1 MKVLHLTDLHINEPN
16 GNKEALRANFF
27 DEFLHSLII
36 QLIGSEVKAIIVT
49 GDLINISKTENY
61 PHVEKVLM
69 YIADNIGVDKKNI
82 YIVNGNH
89 DVPRES
95 GNLEAFNNLLGEFG
109 TSILEKGYYL
119 EEFDSEYSV
128 LGLNSTG
135 SNYSN
140 GLPATLK
147 DSLKSEIV
155 SKIKDNKIKN
165 LIVLSHHLPMS
176 HQAGKQ
182 APFDEDDEN
191 DRAPDRKGWAESHI
205 WNEGGHLLRRLA
217 NPVTTSG
224 NVFWFGGDIHRPE
237 FIYES
242 EKKYVI
248 ATGSLNTYPENNSS
262 ISPQARLIDLAQPKE
277 SKHFEYKFDGHF
289 KKQLEGKWIEVPFEI
304 TNINTQHNTKIR
316 DSINESQFT
325 SRNQS
330 DQATIP
336 KTTNDLTTKPSKYM
350 KIDDKLDALI
360 YRTIKDHGLY
370 QTGQFETCEEYTA
383 LSWVNIKDLLKRT
396 ELYSML
402 INNFKAQIK
411 LAQEKE
417 IDKSD
422 IILIGADT
430 WGAIMAARLGSA
442 SNIRNCCVAVRGES
456 IRYDEEEVVNKRLTN
471 IIKTKKLVIVISD
484 VLATGKTLSTISNS
498 LKTESSKWVAFSII
512 CDPSYARESN
522 TRNYENIFV
531 ACTSIKMPFIET
543 TKLPDASML
552 NRDISFVSR

>member
-16 GNKEALRANFF
+16 GDTEALRANFF

-36 QLIGSEVKAIIVT
+36 QLTGSEIKAIIVT
-49 GDLINISKTENY
+49 GDLINVSKTENY

-69 YIADNIGVDKKNI
+69 YIAEKIGVDKKNI

-95 GNLEAFNNLLGEFG
+95 GDLESFNNLLGEFG
-109 TSILEKGYYL
+109 TSIIEKGYYL

-128 LGLNSTG
+128 LGLNSIG
-135 SNYSN
+135 PNYSN
-140 GLPATLK
+140 GLPSALEN
-147 DSLKSEIV
+147 SLKNEIV

-191 DRAPDRKGWAESHI
+191 DRTPDRKGWAESHI

-248 ATGSLNTYPENNSS
+248 ATGSLNTYPENNSF
-262 ISPQARLIDLAQPKE
+262 ISPQARLIDLAQPNN
-277 SKHFEYKFDGHF
+277 SKHFEYKYDGHY
-289 KKQLEGKWIEVPFEI
+289 KKQLEGKWIEVQLDI
-304 TNINTQHNTKIR
+304 TNISTHPNTATN
-316 DSINESQFT
+316 SSQLT
-325 SRNQS
+325 DKNLSVQL
-330 DQATIP
+330 A
-336 KTTNDLTTKPSKYM
+336 TTNMAYDSDLKPSKYI
-350 KIDDKLDALI
+350 KINDKLDSLI

-383 LSWVNIKDLLKRT
+383 LSWVNIKDLLNRT
-396 ELYSML
+396 EL
-402 INNFKAQIK
+402 
-411 LAQEKE
+411 
-417 IDKSD
+417 
-422 IILIGADT
+422 
-430 WGAIMAARLGSA
+430 
-442 SNIRNCCVAVRGES
+442 
-456 IRYDEEEVVNKRLTN
+456 
-471 IIKTKKLVIVISD
+471 
-484 VLATGKTLSTISNS
+484 
-498 LKTESSKWVAFSII
+498 
-512 CDPSYARESN
+512 
-522 TRNYENIFV
+522 
-531 ACTSIKMPFIET
+531 
-543 TKLPDASML
+543 
-552 NRDISFVSR
+552 